1 MWRRLSASVG
11 AVTVIAASLTL
22 DTATPRAVP
31 ARAATQLAVST
42 ASLTTRTSASVRSQA
57 AQATS
62 ALAATYYNSRCGNT
76 SGRVLLTFDDWAYG
90 DPYRATRIGAYLQS
104 RSIRAAFFLIN
115 QYASKYPGIV
125 STLRQQGHW
134 VLNHTWSHPNL
145 QTLSDSSV
153 AWQIRNGVASNRLRP
168 PYGAYDAR
176 ISRIAAGY
184 GYRICTWTIDSR
196 DWQTVNGIRRTV
208 SSIRYIVR
216 TSAWSAK
223 ASGVILGHLFTNYPD
238 AVAGIIY
245 DLHLQGLLFCRNR
258 GPVGRDMPFPLACT

>member
-1 MWRRLSASVG
+1 MWRKLA
-11 AVTVIAASLTL
+11 APIAAIAAAVALG
-22 DTATPRAVP
+22 TAMPGAVP
-31 ARAATQLAVST
+31 AHASTHLGVPT
-42 ASLTTRTSASVRSQA
+42 ASLMTPASAAVRAEAVVS
-57 AQATS
+57 TS
-62 ALAATYYNSRCGNT
+62 ALTASYYNSRCGNT

-115 QYASKYPGIV
+115 GYATNYPGIV

-145 QTLSDSSV
+145 ETLSDYGV

-184 GYRICTWTIDSR
+184 GYRICTWTVDTR
-196 DWQTVNGIRRTV
+196 DWQYVNGIRRAV

-216 TSAWSAK
+216 TSPWSTK
-223 ASGVILGHLFTNYPD
+223 ASGIILGHLFTNYPD
-238 AVAGIIY
+238 AIAGIIY

-258 GPVGRDMPFPLACT
+258 GPVGRYMPFPLACT

>member
-1 MWRRLSASVG
+1 MWRKLAPPIAAIAAAVALGTAMPG
-11 AVTVIAASLTL
+11 AVPTHASTHLG
-22 DTATPRAVP
+22 
-31 ARAATQLAVST
+31 VST
-42 ASLTTRTSASVRSQA
+42 RGSTTTAPSGVRAEAVASTSVLT
-57 AQATS
+57 
-62 ALAATYYNSRCGNT
+62 ATYYNSRCGNT

-115 QYASKYPGIV
+115 EYASKYPGIV

-145 QTLSDSSV
+145 ETLSDSGV

-196 DWQTVNGIRRTV
+196 DWQYVNGIRRTV

-216 TSAWSAK
+216 TSPWSAK
-223 ASGVILGHLFTNYPD
+223 ASGIVLGHLFTNYPN
-238 AVAGIIY
+238 AIAGIIY

-258 GPVGRDMPFPLACT
+258 GPVGRSMPFPLACT